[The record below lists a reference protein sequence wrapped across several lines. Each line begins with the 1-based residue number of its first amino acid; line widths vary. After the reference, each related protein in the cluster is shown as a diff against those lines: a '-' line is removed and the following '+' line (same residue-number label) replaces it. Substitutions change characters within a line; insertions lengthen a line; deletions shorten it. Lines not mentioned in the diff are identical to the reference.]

1 MAKGAKKTRT
11 VKKKAAAATTATAA
25 SRAAPRTAYVNARLI
40 DPASGLDAPG
50 GLLSEDGL
58 IADFGSGLFA
68 NGAPE
73 NAETIDCQGR
83 VLAPGLV
90 DMRVRLRDPGHEH
103 REATVSAAAGG
114 ITTIIVLPD
123 TDPVIDSVALVEFI
137 GRRAGEAGLI
147 NIYPMAALTQG
158 LEGKEI
164 TEMGLMSEAGAVAF
178 GDGISSI
185 DDSLV
190 MRRAL
195 SYASSFGL
203 LIVQRPEDN
212 SLASDGVMNEGE
224 IATRLGLA
232 GIPNAAETICLER
245 DIRLL
250 ELTGGRYHASLLSTA
265 DSVDV
270 VRRAKARGLN
280 VTCDTAPP
288 YFALNEIAVGD
299 YRTFARLSPPLRCEE
314 DRRAVVEG
322 IEDGTIDAI
331 VSDHAPHHQDSKRQP
346 FAQAESGAVGLETLL
361 AVALDLTRESSLPLS
376 GMLGKVTCVPADILG
391 LDTGRLRKGAAADLV
406 IFDADAPW
414 KIDADQLLSKS
425 KNTPFD
431 GKLTQ
436 GRVVR
441 SVISGHTVFHASDL
455 DA

>member
-68 NGAPE
+68 DGAPE
-73 NAETIDCQGR
+73 NAETIDCRGR

-158 LEGKEI
+158 LKGKEI

-178 GDGISSI
+178 GDGVSSI

-361 AVALDLTRESSLPLS
+361 AVALDLTRESSLSLS

>member
-73 NAETIDCQGR
+73 NAETIDCRGR

-114 ITTIIVLPD
+114 ITTIIVLPN

-361 AVALDLTRESSLPLS
+361 AVALDLTRESSLSLS

>member
-68 NGAPE
+68 DGAPE
-73 NAETIDCQGR
+73 NAETIDCRGR

-123 TDPVIDSVALVEFI
+123 TDPVIDNVALVEFI

-178 GDGISSI
+178 GDGVSSI

-361 AVALDLTRESSLPLS
+361 AVALDLTRESSLSLS

-414 KIDADQLLSKS
+414 KIDADRLLSKS

-431 GKLTQ
+431 GKLAQ

>member
-68 NGAPE
+68 DGAPE
-73 NAETIDCQGR
+73 NAETIDCRGR

-114 ITTIIVLPD
+114 ITTIIVLPN

-361 AVALDLTRESSLPLS
+361 AVALDLTRESSLSLS

-414 KIDADQLLSKS
+414 KIDADRLLSKS

-431 GKLTQ
+431 GKLAQ

>member
-68 NGAPE
+68 DGAPE
-73 NAETIDCQGR
+73 NAETIDCRGR

-114 ITTIIVLPD
+114 ITTIIVLPN

-361 AVALDLTRESSLPLS
+361 TVALDLTRESSLSLS

>member
-73 NAETIDCQGR
+73 NAETIDCRGR

-361 AVALDLTRESSLPLS
+361 AVALDLTRESSLSLS

>member
-68 NGAPE
+68 DGAPE
-73 NAETIDCQGR
+73 NAETIDCRGR

-114 ITTIIVLPD
+114 ITTIIVLPN
-123 TDPVIDSVALVEFI
+123 TDPVIDSVALGEFC

>member
-58 IADFGSGLFA
+58 IAEFGSGLFA

-73 NAETIDCQGR
+73 NAETIDCRGR

-114 ITTIIVLPD
+114 ITTIIVLPN

-299 YRTFARLSPPLRCEE
+299 YRTFARLSPPLRCEK

-391 LDTGRLRKGAAADLV
+391 LDTGRLRKGTAADLV

>member
-73 NAETIDCQGR
+73 NAETIDCRGR

-114 ITTIIVLPD
+114 ITTIIVLPN

-178 GDGISSI
+178 GDGVSSI

-361 AVALDLTRESSLPLS
+361 AVALDLTRESSLSLS

>member
-1 MAKGAKKTRT
+1 MAKGAKKIMT

-68 NGAPE
+68 DGAPE
-73 NAETIDCQGR
+73 NAETIDCRGR

-361 AVALDLTRESSLPLS
+361 AVALDLTRESSLSLS

>member
-68 NGAPE
+68 DGAPE
-73 NAETIDCQGR
+73 NAETIDCRGR

-178 GDGISSI
+178 GDGVSSI

-361 AVALDLTRESSLPLS
+361 AVALDLTRESSLSLS

-431 GKLTQ
+431 GKLAQ